1 MKIPII
7 TIIFI
12 ALIAILTYQLKK
24 TTRAQNEV
32 EEQFREK
39 ERLANSTRKQD
50 ISNLDYITI
59 PAGLFPLNLGTQ
71 TENQLVTLLDKQML
85 NLTGLTNTELK
96 LQYGAANLEILTAC
110 DDNFSTMVR
119 LIPDYAGE
127 LIANEN
133 PDAARNIL
141 EFAVQHKADSRA
153 IFDMLSTI
161 YVHSGESGRISD
173 LIAIAESLKSL
184 SKDVIISDL
193 NNKIAQAQEMTNTD
207 DFTAVA
213 EEAKKSKYIV
223 DDDED
228 DDYSFLF

>member
-1 MKIPII
+1 MKIPIL

-12 ALIAILTYQLKK
+12 VIIAVLTYQLKK
-24 TTRAQNEV
+24 TTRAQNDV
-32 EEQFREK
+32 EERFRER
-39 ERLANSTRKQD
+39 EREANATRKQD

-59 PAGLFPLNLGTQ
+59 PSGLFPLNIGTQ
-71 TENQLVTLLDKQML
+71 TEEKLSKLTDQKML

-96 LQYGAANLEILTAC
+96 LKYGAANLDVLTAC
-110 DDNFSTMVR
+110 DDNFSSMVR

-127 LIANEN
+127 LIASEN

-141 EFAVQHKADSRA
+141 EFAVNCKADSRA

-161 YVHSGESGRISD
+161 YINSGESGRISE
-173 LIAIAESLKSL
+173 LISIAGELKSL
-184 SKDVIISDL
+184 SKNVIIADL
-193 NNKIAQAQEMTNTD
+193 NDKLNQANTVAE
-207 DFTAVA
+207 DFNAAA
-213 EEAKKSKYIV
+213 EEAVKSKYIV